1 MKVRFN
7 RWYNAVLTV
16 LLSMLGFESCN
27 PNGDGPVEYGAPH
40 ANYILKGMVTDEAGT
55 PIQGIKITGPAP
67 MVSSL
72 LNQSVLTDASG
83 AFELT
88 EFTTYGEGRLTA
100 EDIDGDANGGEFKSD
115 TLYIST
121 LPATKISEGDGWYMG
136 KFEVNAAIKLKK
148 K

>member
-7 RWYNAVLTV
+7 RWYNTILTV
-16 LLSMLGFESCN
+16 LLSMLGFESCDSG
-27 PNGDGPVEYGAPH
+27 GDAPVEYGTPH
-40 ANYILKGMVTDEAGT
+40 ADYIIKGMVTDEAGT

-67 MVSSL
+67 MVSSQ

-83 AFELT
+83 AFKLD
-88 EFTTYGEGRLTA
+88 EFMSIVGGIITA